1 MKKQEKLDFKKE
13 ILLVATLFGLCGF
26 ALYQFSKIDQQPT
39 TNKIVNTQKV
49 VDNPSYLPGINEPLD
64 KTIAFTELEFDASQ
78 GIEFH
83 LPTGTNIRIPKNALV
98 DKKGKKVTGKVRTK
112 FREMHNAKDIFISGI
127 PMQTDENKALFLESN
142 GMMELR
148 VFQGDQELKLK
159 EGNKVDIDLA
169 AFVQPTKDFK
179 LWKLKQDKKW
189 DVSGSYSTV
198 PNNSKNQKLLA
209 LDEEKKKRKKNKE
222 SGEGSSFQ
230 FTFNSNLK
238 NFPHM
243 SAWNGVTWNLLLPDP
258 NFPTEN
264 IGRIDWSD
272 IKMEKIPGTKDQYS
286 IELSYS
292 NFDYANNLIEE
303 MCKITAVPADLS
315 KKELKAIEADF
326 ALKSKEYEGF
336 LQLAKKEEDRLKAEA
351 SLLNK
356 FTVSGFGVY
365 NIDKLTDADQLVKL
379 DMHFDFENDLLL
391 SKNPVQLMVIA
402 KDRNTVLNFLPSS
415 WKSIPYLGPQT
426 ELVAALPDGSY
437 AYVDASMFSAA
448 IPESKLSSTFQN
460 TVTLKTRRLKKDE
473 INNVF

>member
-1 MKKQEKLDFKKE
+1 MRKQEKLDFKKE

-64 KTIAFTELEFDASQ
+64 KTIAFTELEFDAAQ

-98 DKKGKKVTGKVRTK
+98 DKKGKKVTGKVRAK
-112 FREMHNAKDIFISGI
+112 FREMHNAKDIFLSGI

-148 VFQGDQELKLK
+148 VFQGDQELKLQ
-159 EGNKVDIDLA
+159 EGNSVNVDLA
-169 AFVQPTKDFK
+169 AFSQPTKEFK
-179 LWKLKQDKKW
+179 LWKLQQDKKW
-189 DVSGSYSTV
+189 DVSGSFTTV
-198 PNNSKNQKLLA
+198 ANESKNQKLLV
-209 LDEEKKKRKKNKE
+209 LDEEKKKRKKKKDTGGDGN
-222 SGEGSSFQ
+222 FQ

-243 SAWNGVTWNLLLPDP
+243 AAWNGVTWNLLTPDP

-272 IKMEKIPGTKDQYS
+272 IKMEKIPGSKDQYT

-292 NFDYANNLIEE
+292 NFDYNNNLVEE
-303 MCKITAVPADLS
+303 KCKITAIPADLS
-315 KKELKAIEADF
+315 KKDLKAIEADF
-326 ALKSKEYEGF
+326 AAKSKEYEGF
-336 LQLAKKEEDRLKAEA
+336 LQAAKKEEDRLRAEA

-356 FTVSGFGVY
+356 FAVSGFGIY
-365 NIDKLTDADQLVKL
+365 NIDKLTDANQLVKL
-379 DMHFDFENDLLL
+379 DMHFDFESELLL
-391 SKNPVQLMVIA
+391 SKNPVQLLVIA
-402 KDRNTVLNFLPSS
+402 KDRNTVLNFLPST
-415 WKSIPYLGPQT
+415 WKSIPYLGPKT

-437 AYVDASMFSAA
+437 AYVDATTFSSAV
-448 IPESKLSSTFQN
+448 PESKLSKTFQN

>member
-13 ILLVATLFGLCGF
+13 IVLIATLFGLCGLS
-26 ALYQFSKIDQQPT
+26 LYQFSKIQEEPGNKT
-39 TNKIVNTQKV
+39 TGKTEKKIETETF
-49 VDNPSYLPGINEPLD
+49 LTGIKEPLD
-64 KTIAFTELEFDASQ
+64 KSIAYTEIDFDVAQ
-78 GIEFH
+78 GVEFH
-83 LPTGTNIRIPKNALV
+83 QPTGTNIRIPKDALV
-98 DKKGKKVTGKVRTK
+98 DNKGKKVSGKVRAK
-112 FREMHNAKDIFISGI
+112 FREMHNAKDIFLSGI
-127 PMQTDENKALFLESN
+127 PMQTDENRSLFLESN

-159 EGNKVDIDLA
+159 EGNTVDIDLA
-169 AFVQPTKDFK
+169 AFAQPTKDFK

-198 PNNSKNQKLLA
+198 PNDSKSQKLLA

-243 SAWNGVTWNLLLPDP
+243 SAWNGVTWNLLIPDP
-258 NFPTEN
+258 KFPTEN
-264 IGRIDWSD
+264 IGRIDWTD

-303 MCKITAVPADLS
+303 KCKITAIPADLS
-315 KKELKAIEADF
+315 KKELKVIEADF
-326 ALKSKEYEGF
+326 AAKSKEYEGF
-336 LQLAKKEEDRLKAEA
+336 LQLAKKEEERLKAEA

-356 FTVSGFGVY
+356 FAVSGFGVY

-448 IPESKLSSTFQN
+448 IPESKLYSTFQN

>member
-13 ILLVATLFGLCGF
+13 VALVVTLFGLCGIS
-26 ALYQFSKIDQQPT
+26 LYQFSKIQEDPEIKNT
-39 TNKIVNTQKV
+39 SKTEKKIQDESFLT
-49 VDNPSYLPGINEPLD
+49 GIKEPMD
-64 KTIAFTELEFDASQ
+64 KTIAFTEVEFDAAN
-78 GIEFH
+78 GVEFH
-83 LPTGTNIRIPKNALV
+83 QPTGTNIRIPKDALV
-98 DKKGKKVTGKVRTK
+98 DNKGKKVSGKVRAK
-112 FREMHNAKDIFISGI
+112 FREMHNAKDIFLSGI
-127 PMQTDENKALFLESN
+127 PMQTDENKSLFLESN

-159 EGNKVDIDLA
+159 EGNTVDVDLA
-169 AFVQPTKDFK
+169 AFSQPTKDFK
-179 LWKLKQDKKW
+179 LWKLEQDKKW

-198 PNNSKNQKLLA
+198 PNDSKNQKLLS
-209 LDEEKKKRKKNKE
+209 LDEEKKKRKKK

-243 SAWNGVTWNLLLPDP
+243 AAWNGVTWNLLVPDP
-258 NFPTEN
+258 KFPTEN
-264 IGRIDWSD
+264 IGRIDWTD
-272 IKMEKIPGTKDQYS
+272 IKMEKIPGTKDHYS

-292 NFDYANNLIEE
+292 NFDYSNNLIEE
-303 MCKITAVPADLS
+303 KCKITAVPADLS
-315 KKELKAIEADF
+315 KKDLKVIEADF
-326 ALKSKEYEGF
+326 AAKSKEYEGF
-336 LQLAKKEEDRLKAEA
+336 IQLAKKEEERLKAEA

-356 FTVSGFGVY
+356 FAVSGFGVY
-365 NIDKLTDADQLVKL
+365 NIDKLTDAEKLVKL
-379 DMHFDFENDLLL
+379 DMHFDFEDELLL

-437 AYVDASMFSAA
+437 AYVDATTFSAA
-448 IPESKLSSTFQN
+448 VPESKLSRTFQN
-460 TVTLKTRRLKKDE
+460 SFTLKTRRLKRDE